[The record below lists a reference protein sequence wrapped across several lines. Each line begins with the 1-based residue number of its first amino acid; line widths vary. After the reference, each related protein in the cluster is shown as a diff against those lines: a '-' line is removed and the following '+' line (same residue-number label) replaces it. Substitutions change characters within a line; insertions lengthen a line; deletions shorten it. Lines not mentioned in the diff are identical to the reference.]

1 MSSLK
6 WTHIGPNQ
14 SPMDPRFQPDNPCQ
28 SYRSVKV
35 QWGREKQGQYWKF
48 RRKHTKRKE
57 VVVATTVVW
66 LQCKAASLLLF
77 VSEAPL
83 SPPGVKVTMLLFM
96 SEAPS
101 PPGVKVTITAS
112 PSNGFL
118 ESIKSLNLPP
128 KTLISWYGLAFAH
141 LWICHPRP

>member
-1 MSSLK
+1 MPKLHK
-6 WTHIGPNQ
+6 
-14 SPMDPRFQPDNPCQ
+14 CQ
-28 SYRSVKV
+28 SAV
-35 QWGREKQGQYWKF
+35 REREATTVLKIQ
-48 RRKHTKRKE
+48 KE
-57 VVVATTVVW
+57 ACKEEGGGCLEGEGVVVATTVVC

-112 PSNGFL
+112 P
-118 ESIKSLNLPP
+118 KS
-128 KTLISWYGLAFAH
+128 W
-141 LWICHPRP
+141 HP